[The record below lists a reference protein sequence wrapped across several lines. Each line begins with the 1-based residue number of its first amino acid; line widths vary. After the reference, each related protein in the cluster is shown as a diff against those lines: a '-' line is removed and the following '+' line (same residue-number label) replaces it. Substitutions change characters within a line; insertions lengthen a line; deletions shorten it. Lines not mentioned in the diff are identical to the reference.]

1 MPEREETASAP
12 LASTAVER
20 PVPISPIRN
29 PVRVQVRG
37 PARSSAVRRL
47 PARRRRAGKTVLRRN
62 YKQQALLGAPA
73 TELLRNPQSAIDNP
87 QSAVRGHGPRRSLHT
102 LMVHPA
108 PAPIRKSRRI
118 CRFLSPGAQLTR
130 GQMVTRGERRRR
142 RDISFWHKHFRT
154 RRRSPAPLRSPIRNR
169 HSAIRNRGHGP
180 RCAPLTH
187 MDISTPVSYKENA
200 RI

>member
-87 QSAVRGHGPRRSLHT
+87 QSAIAGMARAGPSILLWYIWPPLPSEKVVGFADFFR
-102 LMVHPA
+102 
-108 PAPIRKSRRI
+108 
-118 CRFLSPGAQLTR
+118 Q
-130 GQMVTRGERRRR
+130 ER
-142 RDISFWHKHFRT
+142 
-154 RRRSPAPLRSPIRNR
+154 N
-169 HSAIRNRGHGP
+169 
-180 RCAPLTH
+180 
-187 MDISTPVSYKENA
+187 
-200 RI
+200 